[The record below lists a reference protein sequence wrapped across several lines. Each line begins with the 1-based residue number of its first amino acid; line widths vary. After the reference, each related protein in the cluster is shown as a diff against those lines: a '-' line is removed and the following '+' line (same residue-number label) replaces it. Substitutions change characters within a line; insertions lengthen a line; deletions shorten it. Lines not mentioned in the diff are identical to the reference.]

1 MEVYL
6 HTFEVI
12 ATREAWERE
21 RWAQAFTPF
30 LTGDAQR
37 AFYSLQLPQSEAHMG
52 LSPVCAAQLFQQ
64 WTYDEHLPIRA
75 QASRLT
81 RLAHLWHTADSRPIS
96 LAGTGSRG
104 KTVLPELSSV
114 PPLVILP
121 PSPLVPLPIIEG
133 YPPGY
138 PLPLHF
144 TTDFYISLLIIFRI
158 IEYLTNKK
166 KP

>member
-1 MEVYL
+1 MG
-6 HTFEVI
+6 
-12 ATREAWERE
+12 
-21 RWAQAFTPF
+21 
-30 LTGDAQR
+30 TGVHSISDWDAQR
-37 AFYSLQLPQSEAHMG
+37 AFYSLQLPQSEAHVG
-52 LSPVCAAQLFQQ
+52 LSPVCAAQHFPQ

-104 KTVLPELSSV
+104 NRRFCQSCPAYLPSSSS
-114 PPLVILP
+114 P
-121 PSPLVPLPIIEG
+121 PSQLVPLPIIEG
-133 YPPGY
+133 YLPGY

-166 KP
+166 KT